1 MIFICYNGFKVIA
14 MVLKVEQLTK
24 YYGKFKGINNVSFEV
39 EKGKILGFIGPNGA
53 GKSTTI
59 RTILGLLKA
68 TSGHVELLD
77 EVVDVENISTV
88 LRHVGYMSSESQFY
102 DNMKVR
108 DIIKL
113 SLELHDVKQTEYQ
126 QHLVKT
132 FDVPIHKKFS
142 ELSFGNRK
150 KVSIVCALQHQPKL
164 LILDEPTNGLDP
176 LMQIL
181 FFKEIKA
188 LNEQF
193 KTTILLSSHHLK
205 EIENYCDDFMF
216 IRNGELIS
224 KAQIN
229 QLLHNTFIKVH
240 INEKVT
246 LPNDENIKIQS
257 QSDIKTTL
265 LYRGEMHALLKLL
278 ITLNV
283 KDIEIL
289 KPDLEELFLTLY
301 EVEGVK

>member
-1 MIFICYNGFKVIA
+1 MEPRSDD

-24 YYGKFKGINNVSFEV
+24 YYGKYKGIQDVSFTL

-68 TSGHVELLD
+68 SSGHVEMLG
-77 EVVDVENISTV
+77 EVIDVESVSKV
-88 LRHVGYMSSESQFY
+88 LKKVGYMSSESQFY
-102 DNMKVR
+102 DNMKVK

-113 SLELHDVKQTEYQ
+113 ALDIHEYISTEYQ
-126 QHLVKT
+126 EHLVST
-132 FDVPIHKKFS
+132 FDVPLNKKFS

-188 LNEQF
+188 LNKQF

-224 KAQIN
+224 QSQID
-229 QLLHNTFIKVH
+229 QLLNQTFIKVH

-246 LPNDENIKIQS
+246 LPDDDKISIQS
-257 QSDIKTTL
+257 SSELKTSFIYKGKMQTL
-265 LYRGEMHALLKLL
+265 LSLLMSLKV
-278 ITLNV
+278 N
-283 KDIEIL
+283 DIEIL
-289 KPDLEELFLTLY
+289 KPDLEELFMTLY

>member
-1 MIFICYNGFKVIA
+1 

-24 YYGKFKGINNVSFEV
+24 YYGKYKGIQDVSFTLD
-39 EKGKILGFIGPNGA
+39 KGKILGFIGPNGA

-68 TSGHVELLD
+68 SSGQVEMLG
-77 EVVDVENISTV
+77 EVIDVESVSKV
-88 LRHVGYMSSESQFY
+88 LKKVGYMSSESQFY
-102 DNMKVR
+102 DNMKVK
-108 DIIKL
+108 DIINLALDIHEYK
-113 SLELHDVKQTEYQ
+113 STEYQ
-126 QHLVKT
+126 THLVST
-132 FDVPIHKKFS
+132 FDVPVDKKFS

-181 FFKEIKA
+181 FFREIKA

-193 KTTILLSSHHLK
+193 KTTVLLSSHHLK

-224 KAQIN
+224 QNQIN
-229 QLLHNTFIKVH
+229 QLLNQTFIKVH

-246 LPNDENIKIQS
+246 LPKDDKINILS
-257 QSDIKTTL
+257 SSELKTSFIYKGKMNTL
-265 LYRGEMHALLKLL
+265 LSLLMSLKV
-278 ITLNV
+278 N
-283 KDIEIL
+283 DIEIL
-289 KPDLEELFLTLY
+289 KPDLEELFMTLY
-301 EVEGVK
+301 EVEEVK

>member
-1 MIFICYNGFKVIA
+1 MEPRSDD

-24 YYGKFKGINNVSFEV
+24 YYGKYKGIQDVSFTL

-68 TSGHVELLD
+68 SSGHVEMLG
-77 EVVDVENISTV
+77 EVIDVESVSKV
-88 LRHVGYMSSESQFY
+88 LKKVGYMSSESQFY
-102 DNMKVR
+102 DNMKVK

-113 SLELHDVKQTEYQ
+113 ALDIHEYISTEYQ
-126 QHLVKT
+126 EHLVST
-132 FDVPIHKKFS
+132 FDVPLNKKFS

-188 LNEQF
+188 LNKQF

-224 KAQIN
+224 QSQID
-229 QLLHNTFIKVH
+229 QLLNQTFIKVH

-246 LPNDENIKIQS
+246 LPDDDDIRIQS
-257 QSDIKTTL
+257 SSQLKTSFIYKGKMQTL
-265 LYRGEMHALLKLL
+265 LSLLMSLKV
-278 ITLNV
+278 N
-283 KDIEIL
+283 DIEIL
-289 KPDLEELFLTLY
+289 KPDLEELFMTLY